1 MIKCDDLT
9 VKIVHMES
17 RYKGKHDMKKF
28 LAVLLVLMTT
38 FSLMSCGSPARQKSE
53 ETFGEFEWPSS
64 ELIDLLPVPESNFG
78 EIRNEGSD
86 FFYVYVGNTTRE
98 QYNAYVDAC
107 IANGFTVDYDKDE
120 DHYFASNT
128 DGINLYLRY
137 YEDDKYYG
145 KNILDISIDRPEDQE
160 NTSTDDPATPSS
172 VASPSLQPTASPTE
186 SVEPTV
192 SNNTEEG
199 YLKSDDLPTTWHGKW
214 ECTYSEANYFAEG
227 ETIIVKEFDNAVI
240 YHDTVGV
247 PMDLNRWFC
256 YDKENQIIHIF
267 NEPPPFDEEWIRD
280 SFEIKKES
288 ETELVLTRV
297 DVGQE
302 VRFKKVEDTEN

>member
-1 MIKCDDLT
+1 
-9 VKIVHMES
+9 
-17 RYKGKHDMKKF
+17 
-28 LAVLLVLMTT
+28 
-38 FSLMSCGSPARQKSE
+38 MSCGRPAIQKFE
-53 ETFGEFEWPSS
+53 EKFGEFEWPSS

-78 EIRNEGSD
+78 EIVNEGSD
-86 FFYVYVGNTTRE
+86 YFYVYVGNTTRE

-137 YEDDKYYG
+137 YEDDQLFG
-145 KNILDISIDRPEDQE
+145 KNILDIGIDIPEDPE

-186 SVEPTV
+186 SVEPTASPTESIEPTE

-199 YLKSDDLPTTWHGKW
+199 YLKSDDLPTTWYGKW
-214 ECTYSEANYFAEG
+214 ECTYSEANNFAVG
-227 ETIIVKEFDNAVI
+227 ETIIVKDFDNAVI

-247 PMDLNRWFC
+247 PLDLNRWFC

-280 SFEIKKES
+280 SFEIKKVS

-302 VRFKKVEDTEN
+302 VRFKKVEGAEN